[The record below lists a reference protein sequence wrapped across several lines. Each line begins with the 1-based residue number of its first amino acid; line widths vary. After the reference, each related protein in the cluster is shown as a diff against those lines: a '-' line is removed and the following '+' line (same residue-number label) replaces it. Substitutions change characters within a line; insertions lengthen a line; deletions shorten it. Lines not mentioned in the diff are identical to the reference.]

1 MSNSVAGFDW
11 DEGNL
16 PKCQKH
22 GVTISEIEAAFRG
35 PMRVLPDPTHS
46 TAETRYLGIGR
57 TQSGR
62 YLLVAFTYREI
73 DKHRLIRPISARFMH
88 AKEAGHYEA
97 QTQTVEKPSSS
108 GE

>member
-16 PKCQKH
+16 PKCQNR
-22 GVTISEIEAAFRG
+22 GVTIGEIEAAFQG
-35 PMRVLPDPTHS
+35 PIRVLPDPTHS

-62 YLLVAFTYREI
+62 YLLVAFTCREI

-88 AKEAGHYEA
+88 AKEVEHYEA
-97 QTQTVEKPSSS
+97 QTQALEKPSSS
-108 GE
+108 GD